1 MEVLFE
7 NLIQNGVPRETVV
20 TLLMFPLIASIIVA
34 ARQIIGIKGFGI
46 YTPLIITLAFL
57 QSGFKYGAFIF
68 VFALII
74 SSTVRWILKT
84 FRMLYLPKMALILSI
99 TALSFYPVL
108 YVGTLT
114 NSTMFIQTSVY
125 ILLIIITLI
134 EKFIS
139 VQLEKGFRR
148 ALTMSIE
155 TFILSSIGYFIV
167 SWPYFQALIFGNPAL
182 ILVFFVIIIFLG
194 QYDGLRLKEYFRF
207 RHLLRNL

>member
-1 MEVLFE
+1 
-7 NLIQNGVPRETVV
+7 
-20 TLLMFPLIASIIVA
+20 
-34 ARQIIGIKGFGI
+34 
-46 YTPLIITLAFL
+46 
-57 QSGFKYGAFIF
+57 
-68 VFALII
+68 
-74 SSTVRWILKT
+74 VRWILQT

-99 TALSFYPVL
+99 TALSFYPIL

-114 NSTMFIQTSVY
+114 KSNVFLQMSVY
-125 ILLIIITLI
+125 TLLIIITLI

-139 VQLEKGFRR
+139 VQLEKGFRQ
-148 ALTMSIE
+148 ALTMAVE

-167 SWPYFQALIFGNPAL
+167 SWSYFQALIFGNPAL